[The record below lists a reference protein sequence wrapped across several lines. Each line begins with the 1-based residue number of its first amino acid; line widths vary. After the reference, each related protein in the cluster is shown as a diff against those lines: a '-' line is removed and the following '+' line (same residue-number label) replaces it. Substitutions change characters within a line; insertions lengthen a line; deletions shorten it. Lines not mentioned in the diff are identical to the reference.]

1 MLDEEENDI
10 ESEKNKNSEDDL
22 VLHDEKKI

>member
-1 MLDEEENDI
+1 MLDEEENEL

-22 VLHDEKKI
+22 VIHDEKKI

>member
-1 MLDEEENDI
+1 MLDDEENEL

-22 VLHDEKKI
+22 VIHDEKKI